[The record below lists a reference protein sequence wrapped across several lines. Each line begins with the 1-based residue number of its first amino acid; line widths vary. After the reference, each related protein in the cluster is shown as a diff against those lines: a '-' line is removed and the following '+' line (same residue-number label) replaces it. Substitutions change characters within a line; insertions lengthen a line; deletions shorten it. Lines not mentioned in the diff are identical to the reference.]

1 MFNNNHMIY
10 LLLISEIILIILA
23 IFLSIQFFNI
33 LFRSYAPFIS
43 TNKKIIEKI
52 LLEIKL
58 NDNNKVIELGCGKA
72 GFLRA
77 LAKKFPNTKLIGIE
91 YSFLPWI
98 IAKIQSNFGRYHN
111 IKIIRENIFK
121 TDISEANLIY
131 CYLNIKMMRDLE
143 NKFKKECKKG
153 TQIISYL
160 FKLPNLKPSKIIEN
174 NHNKIYFY
182 TI

>member
-1 MFNNNHMIY
+1 MLY
-10 LLLISEIILIILA
+10 LLLILEIILIILA

-98 IAKIQSNFGRYHN
+98 IAKIQSNLGKHN

-121 TDISEANLIY
+121 TNISQADLIY
-131 CYLNIKMMRDLE
+131 CYLNIKMMKDLE

>member
-1 MFNNNHMIY
+1 MLY

-43 TNKKIIEKI
+43 TDKKIIEKI
-52 LLEIKL
+52 LLNINL
-58 NDNNKVIELGCGKA
+58 DNNKKVIELGCGKA
-72 GFLRA
+72 GFLRT

-98 IAKIQSNFGRYHN
+98 IAKIQLNLGKYNN

-121 TDISEANLIY
+121 TNISQANLIY
-131 CYLNIKMMRDLE
+131 CYLNIKMMRNLE

-160 FKLPNLKPSKIIEN
+160 FKLPNLKPRKVIEN